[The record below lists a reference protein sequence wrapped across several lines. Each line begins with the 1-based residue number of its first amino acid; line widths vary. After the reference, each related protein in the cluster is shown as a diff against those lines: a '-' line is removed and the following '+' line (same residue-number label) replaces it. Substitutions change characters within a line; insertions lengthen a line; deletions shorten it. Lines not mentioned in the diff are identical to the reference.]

1 MKTSSV
7 GFYINVLSHF
17 RPVDTEGSIGFIVEY
32 MATSGPKRSGKVEV
46 IMPAVTGG
54 FLVKGMRTK
63 IKEAVAKELSVE
75 PKTIVVMGD

>member
-1 MKTSSV
+1 MKA

-17 RPVDTEGSIGFIVEY
+17 RPTDTEGQIGFVVEY
-32 MATSGPKRSGKVEV
+32 MATTGPRKSGKVEV
-46 IMPAVTGG
+46 VMPAVTGG

-63 IKEAVAKELSVE
+63 IREAVATALGVN